1 MLLFIYTR
9 DERLDVRM
17 EGIREKDEFQLQNL
31 TSHFPFLTS
40 SVGGNYGK

>member
-17 EGIREKDEFQLQNL
+17 EGILVKDEFQKIKK
-31 TSHFPFLTS
+31 TE
-40 SVGGNYGK
+40 